1 MIEDI
6 NSQLREIEKV
16 FDVDVAHLLWHTKN
30 I

>member
-16 FDVDVAHLLWHTKN
+16 LDVDVAHLLWHTKN